1 MACKGKSSAKK
12 GSAKKTSKGC
22 KGSKNL
28 ASKKIGQKLICPIFM
43 Y

>member
-22 KGSKNL
+22 KGSKKTL
-28 ASKKIGQKLICPIFM
+28 LVKK
-43 Y
+43 